1 MAKVWAR
8 IHETIE
14 RHGIAGLVS
23 VIDSAG
29 SVPRESGARIVVQP
43 GGGFFGSIGGGR
55 LEYEAIAA
63 ARAVLSAG
71 RGQAQF
77 RDWPLGPNLGQCCG
91 GMVRTL
97 TETFDANDLAT
108 VRRFQEAEKAGAF
121 ATRSAL
127 GKDGRIARA
136 LAPQA
141 AAGEQMG
148 MAAVPFDKTFFVEAF
163 GEATTPVRLFGAGH
177 VGRAVVLALAPLPF
191 TVRWI
196 DSRPDQFPQYV
207 PQNVVTVCTDA
218 VDRELA
224 EASRDAMVIVMTH
237 SHPLD
242 FDITAKA
249 LQRGTFEVV
258 GLIGSETKRAR
269 FVHWA
274 RQAGVTDSQLDRLV
288 CPIGIPQIKGKE
300 PAVIAAALAR
310 NCSSCA
316 SRPRC
321 CRRARSFSRRKRPTR
336 DQPPPAL

>member
-300 PAVIAAALAR
+300 PAVIAAALAAQLLIVR
-310 NCSSCA
+310 EQAAVLQES
-316 SRPRC
+316 PVV
-321 CRRARSFSRRKRPTR
+321 
-336 DQPPPAL
+336 QPA

>member
-29 SVPRESGARIVVQP
+29 SVPRESGARIVIQP

-97 TETFDANDLAT
+97 TETFDTSDLAT
-108 VRRFQEAEKAGAF
+108 VRRFAEAEKSGAF
-121 ATRSAL
+121 ATRSRL
-127 GKDGRIARA
+127 GGDGRIARA
-136 LAPQA
+136 IAPQA
-141 AAGEQMG
+141 AVGEHVET
-148 MAAVPFDKTFFVEAF
+148 AAAFDKTSFTEAF
-163 GEATTPVRLFGAGH
+163 GEATTPVLLFGGGH

-207 PQNVVTVCTDA
+207 PQNVVAVCTDA

-249 LQRGTFEVV
+249 LQREMFEVV

-274 RQAGVTDSQLDRLV
+274 RQAGVTDGQLDHLV

-300 PAVIAAALAR
+300 PAVIAAALAAQLLIVR
-310 NCSSCA
+310 EQAAVLQESPA
-316 SRPRC
+316 V
-321 CRRARSFSRRKRPTR
+321 
-336 DQPPPAL
+336 QPA

>member
-1 MAKVWAR
+1 MAKIWAR
-8 IHETIE
+8 IHETID

-43 GGGFFGSIGGGR
+43 GGGFFGTIGGGR

-63 ARAVLSAG
+63 ARAALLSG
-71 RGQAQF
+71 RGEAKF

-97 TETFDANDLAT
+97 TETFDGNDVAT
-108 VRRFQEAEKAGAF
+108 VRRFAAAEKSGAF
-121 ATRSAL
+121 ATRSRL
-127 GKDGRIARA
+127 GADGRIARV
-136 LAPQA
+136 LAPYTPAGEHVEA
-141 AAGEQMG
+141 AA
-148 MAAVPFDKTFFVEAF
+148 AAFDKTCFIETF
-163 GEATTPVRLFGAGH
+163 GEATTPVLLFGAGH

-196 DSRPDQFPQYV
+196 DSRPEQFPQYV
-207 PQNVVTVCTDA
+207 PQNVITVCTDD
-218 VDRELA
+218 VDREFA
-224 EASRDAMVIVMTH
+224 EAPRDAMVIVMTH

-249 LQRGTFEVV
+249 LQRDTFELV

-274 RQAGVTDSQLDRLV
+274 RQAGVTGSQLDRLV

-300 PAVIAAALAR
+300 PAVIAAALA
-310 NCSSCA
+310 A
-316 SRPRC
+316 QLIV
-321 CRRARSFSRRKRPTR
+321 AREQAPVLHESPAV
-336 DQPPPAL
+336 QPA